1 MDGGAMLDRSQAPAP
16 SRSLDAILPTR
27 TGMPGKLRTN
37 DLAQGGNCSTMS
49 DKTHPSPTPRPDG
62 EDGRLEAL
70 QNLRTATSVSMSPEL
85 FEKLYLTP
93 ANNKGGNLR
102 RTFGNGAP
110 LGLAGFII
118 CLSPLSADL
127 MGWRG
132 AGGHGNA
139 SLGSF
144 WFQGGILMIIGC
156 VLEWVLGNTFP
167 AVTFGVYGT
176 FWMGF
181 AATQT
186 PAFAIGSAYAP
197 GKSAIEGME
206 TRGYHASNAWW
217 LLFMA
222 IMSLLFCVCA
232 LRTNVVLTSLFFC
245 IMVQFT
251 LQTGAS
257 LALANDFETNK
268 LVAKHL
274 GVSAGA
280 FSFIASIAG
289 WYLLTAELLAAVDFP
304 YQLNVGHLGNVL
316 KGKSHNQP
324 GKEE

>member
-1 MDGGAMLDRSQAPAP
+1 MEDGAMADRNKAPAP
-16 SRSLDAILPTR
+16 SRSLDTILPR
-27 TGMPGKLRTN
+27 TGTPGRLRTN
-37 DLAQGGNCSTMS
+37 DLGRGLTNTMS
-49 DKTHPSPTPRPDG
+49 DKIHPPTTPRPDG
-62 EDGRLEAL
+62 EEGRMEAL
-70 QNLRTATSVSMSPEL
+70 HNLRTATSVSMSPEL

-93 ANNKGGNLR
+93 YNKKGGNLR
-102 RTFGNGAP
+102 RTFGNGSP

-144 WFQGGILMIIGC
+144 WFQGGVLMIIGC
-156 VLEWVLGNTFP
+156 ILEWVLGNTFP

-176 FWMGF
+176 FWWGF

-197 GKSAIEGME
+197 GKSPLEGME
-206 TRGYHASNAWW
+206 TRGFQASNAWW

-222 IMSLLFCVCA
+222 IMSLLFFVCS
-232 LRTNVVLTSLFFC
+232 LRTNVFLATLFFC
-245 IMVQFT
+245 LVLQFT

-257 LALANDFETNK
+257 LALANDLETNK
-268 LVAKHL
+268 AVAKNL
-274 GVSAGA
+274 VVSAGA
-280 FSFIASIAG
+280 FSFIASLAG

-304 YQLNVGHLGNVL
+304 YQLNVGHLSGVV
-316 KGKSHNQP
+316 KGKSQMRT

>member
-110 LGLAGFII
+110 
-118 CLSPLSADL
+118 
-127 MGWRG
+127 
-132 AGGHGNA
+132 
-139 SLGSF
+139 LGSF